1 MPPSPPRPAC
11 SNHSAPLPLS
21 SQDQDSL
28 LTPTQKWRAR
38 RKRAL
43 QSAAS
48 IYVSDTFPVTPES
61 TEIPHVSPKPVKS
74 TDVISQTYNSVAVLS
89 ESVESTSGLPEIV
102 KSTADLSIPVT
113 PEPFKPTPVIRD
125 PVKPAPVTP
134 EPVKPT
140 PVTPESVTPI
150 PVIYKMAKL
159 AAIQSVPVNSKPES
173 TSGIPESVTFTAV
186 IQEQVVSTTVI
197 TQSMK
202 FALGISE
209 SAKSTSVFPETTEC
223 TLVTQESVKSN
234 VISQSVRS
242 VPDLSQSA
250 GPIPVSAEMTRI
262 TASPPVL
269 AELATD
275 TTETV
280 KCAVSIRQ
288 KRKTARAVK
297 SQANESCLIYRMYS
311 CLSCHVHGGS
321 SCAGCFSCHGHGGRC
336 RSFRLACS
344 GHGGQFQDL
353 RGPICGM
360 GVHKCIRYGQL
371 ACFGRHYEC
380 WEVYKG
386 FRATYALLQMTSIS
400 GKVLCISAG
409 QCKTTYCSYYNS
421 MAS

>member
-74 TDVISQTYNSVAVLS
+74 TDVISQTYNSVTVLS

-209 SAKSTSVFPETTEC
+209 SAKSTSVFP
-223 TLVTQESVKSN
+223 
-234 VISQSVRS
+234 
-242 VPDLSQSA
+242 
-250 GPIPVSAEMTRI
+250 
-262 TASPPVL
+262 
-269 AELATD
+269 
-275 TTETV
+275 
-280 KCAVSIRQ
+280 
-288 KRKTARAVK
+288 
-297 SQANESCLIYRMYS
+297 RMYS